1 MHVNQ
6 TLILHLTNRFCVLM
20 CVFSHRS
27 KTTFKC
33 GKNKKVV
40 HRVMLSVLLM
50 YSMDRCTILNGLSLF
65 YMIKNNIVNGV
76 FPPIDY

>member
-1 MHVNQ
+1 M
-6 TLILHLTNRFCVLM
+6 
-20 CVFSHRS
+20 
-27 KTTFKC
+27 TFKC

-50 YSMDRCTILNGLSLF
+50 YSMDRRTILNGLSLF
-65 YMIKNNIVNGV
+65 CMIKNIIDSGV

>member
-6 TLILHLTNRFCVLM
+6 TLILYLTNRFCVLM
-20 CVFSHRS
+20 CVFSYRS
-27 KTTFKC
+27 KMTIKC

-50 YSMDRCTILNGLSLF
+50 YRMDRHTILNGLLSF

>member
-1 MHVNQ
+1 M
-6 TLILHLTNRFCVLM
+6 
-20 CVFSHRS
+20 
-27 KTTFKC
+27 TFKC

-40 HRVMLSVLLM
+40 HRVMLSALLM
-50 YSMDRCTILNGLSLF
+50 YRMDRCTILNGLLLF

>member
-1 MHVNQ
+1 M
-6 TLILHLTNRFCVLM
+6 
-20 CVFSHRS
+20 
-27 KTTFKC
+27 TFKC

-50 YSMDRCTILNGLSLF
+50 YSMDRHTILNGLSLF

>member
-1 MHVNQ
+1 M
-6 TLILHLTNRFCVLM
+6 TI
-20 CVFSHRS
+20 
-27 KTTFKC
+27 KC

-50 YSMDRCTILNGLSLF
+50 YRMDRHTILNGLLSF